1 MLKSI
6 GILFLNS
13 MEYSDA
19 MHMYELS
26 KSKKKCVLKFSINI
40 NISFSVLFLYETSI
54 HYVEVHTYFTIKLLF
69 ETFLELIGRK
79 TNFSRNVNYA
89 EEV

>member
-1 MLKSI
+1 MFKSI

-13 MEYSDA
+13 IEYSDA

-26 KSKKKCVLKFSINI
+26 KSKEKMCFEILYKYIFFCT
-40 NISFSVLFLYETSI
+40 FLYEISI
-54 HYVEVHTYFTIKLLF
+54 YYVEVHTYFTIKLLF
-69 ETFLELIGRK
+69 ETFLELIGWN

-89 EEV
+89 EEI